1 LRRGAGRGGGGRG
14 AWHGVAIQFE
24 EQSQSSTPILWRS
37 NAPRQATV
45 SKAVGFRGP
54 LDSACRRDFE
64 NEKREGRFVQA
75 FPSIYFV
82 NANHPAGGT
91 VYDFK

>member
-1 LRRGAGRGGGGRG
+1 MA
-14 AWHGVAIQFE
+14 FE
-24 EQSQSSTPILWRS
+24 RSTPSDRIRR
-37 NAPRQATV
+37 PPV
-45 SKAVGFRGP
+45 
-54 LDSACRRDFE
+54 SACEQDFE

-91 VYDFK
+91 VDDFKR

>member
-1 LRRGAGRGGGGRG
+1 MTAILAVDSVGHASGQSLAHERAAYYARRARHDSKERAVIVRTDFRLYHYPPVSGC
-14 AWHGVAIQFE
+14 
-24 EQSQSSTPILWRS
+24 EQ
-37 NAPRQATV
+37 
-45 SKAVGFRGP
+45 
-54 LDSACRRDFE
+54 DFE

-91 VYDFK
+91 VYDFKR